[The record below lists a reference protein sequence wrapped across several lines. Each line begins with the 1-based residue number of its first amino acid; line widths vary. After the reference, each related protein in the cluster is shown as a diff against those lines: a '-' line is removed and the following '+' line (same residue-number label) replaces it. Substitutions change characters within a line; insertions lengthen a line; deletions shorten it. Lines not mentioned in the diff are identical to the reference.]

1 MEFRFIKF
9 TKPLITFILILFVIQ
24 FFVNTANGAKVVE
37 VSIDGMINEGT
48 VITVEKAFKI
58 AKDENADVILILL
71 DTPGGL
77 VYSTEKIVSMILS
90 SDIPVITYV
99 YPQGAFSASAG
110 SLILLSGNI
119 AVMSEGTSVGA
130 ATPIS
135 VGVDTKVEEKAIKY
149 LASYAKSIAEKRGRN
164 TTIAEKFVTEA
175 YSISA
180 SEALEYG
187 VIDLIANSKM
197 ELFKKIDGWEVDV
210 NGRKTILKFGKLD
223 SLEIIRVRK
232 PIKAEIFNIIT
243 NPEITSILLI
253 IGIYALIYGLTSP
266 GYVPE
271 TLGVI
276 SLILALAGLG
286 VMSINYLALLLVILS
301 VIFLIAEI
309 LTPTYGILGTAS
321 IITFVLGMFMLI
333 EEPLLPKQLYE
344 SFRTFVIGL
353 AFGVAVIMTFIIIK
367 VAQMRKARKRVGG
380 EAIIGERGIII
391 ESDDKI
397 FARVHGEIWEVES
410 DEELNK
416 GDNIIVIG
424 REGLKL
430 KVRKVG
436 ERID

>member
-1 MEFRFIKF
+1 MEFSIGLK
-9 TKPLITFILILFVIQ
+9 KPYIIILTLFVIQ
-24 FFVNTANGAKVVE
+24 FMSVANGAKVVE
-37 VSIDGMINEGT
+37 VSINGMINEGT
-48 VITVEKAFKI
+48 VITVEKAFKV
-58 AKDENADVILILL
+58 AKNENADAILVLI

-119 AVMSEGTSVGA
+119 AAMSEGTSVGA

-135 VGVDTKVEEKAIKY
+135 IGVDTKVEEKAIKY

-164 TTIAEKFVTEA
+164 TTVAEKFVTEA

-180 SEALEYG
+180 NEALRYG
-187 VIDLIANSKM
+187 VIDLIANSKT
-197 ELFKKIDGWEVDV
+197 ELFEKANGKGVEV
-210 NGRKTILKFGKLD
+210 NGRRVILRLD
-223 SLEIIRVRK
+223 NPEIIRVK
-232 PIKAEIFNIIT
+232 TPIKAEIFNIIT
-243 NPEITSILLI
+243 NPEIASILLI
-253 IGIYALIYGLTSP
+253 IGIYSLIYGLTSP
-266 GYVPE
+266 GYIPE
-271 TLGVI
+271 TLGVVC
-276 SLILALAGLG
+276 LILALAGLG
-286 VMSINYLALLLVILS
+286 VMSVNYLAILLVILS
-301 VIFLIAEI
+301 VMFLIAEI
-309 LTPTYGILGTAS
+309 LTPTYGVLGTAS

-344 SFRTFVIGL
+344 NLKALVVGL
-353 AFGVAVIMTFIIIK
+353 AFGVAVIMTFVIIK
-367 VAQMRKARKRVGG
+367 VAQMRKAKKRVGG
-380 EAIIGERGIII
+380 EAIIGEKGIVI

-416 GDNIIVIG
+416 GDSIIVIG
-424 REGLKL
+424 RDGLKL

-436 ERID
+436 ERVD

>member
-1 MEFRFIKF
+1 MEFGFIKF
-9 TKPLITFILILFVIQ
+9 TKLLITFILILFVMQSI
-24 FFVNTANGAKVVE
+24 VNIANGAKVIE

-58 AKDENADVILILL
+58 AKDENADAILILL

-90 SDIPVITYV
+90 SDTPVITYV

-149 LASYAKSIAEKRGRN
+149 LASYARSIAEKRGRN

-180 SEALEYG
+180 NEALEYG
-187 VIDLIANSKM
+187 VIDLIANSKT
-197 ELFKKIDGWEVDV
+197 ELFKKIDGWEVDI
-210 NGRKTILKFGKLD
+210 NGKKTILKFD

-243 NPEITSILLI
+243 NPEIASILLI

-380 EAIIGERGIII
+380 EAIIGERGIVI
-391 ESDDKI
+391 ESGDKI

-436 ERID
+436 EGID